1 MAFNDEEFSLK
12 KPQFNLKEIMS
23 RELFNKVQDLN
34 KQMKI
39 LGSQPQITDGT
50 DPEHS
55 ENFHNFAGQQDRQ
68 SPSMASPR
76 NYDHSHL
83 SLFS

>member
-1 MAFNDEEFSLK
+1 VAFNDEEFSLT

-23 RELFNKVQDLN
+23 RELFHKVQDLN

-39 LGSQPQITDGT
+39 LGPQPRIIDGT
-50 DPEHS
+50 GPEHP
-55 ENFHNFAGQQDRQ
+55 ENFAGQQDRQ
-68 SPSMASPR
+68 SPSVASPR